1 MVLAISEIK
10 RENRNFVLAGLEW
23 NAESAGNAE
32 KRYER
37 QLAHWLR
44 SGGRLAAAGSS
55 YVFGVPDRNG
65 RTKEM
70 SVADLETRSFP
81 ALSALPAFPS

>member
-23 NAESAGNAE
+23 NAE